1 MAMIDTLDA
10 VRKLREAGMDESEA
24 EAIVGIIQGSSTNL
38 MTKND
43 ASLLEAKI
51 MAGVYR
57 ALWIQGASVVAIIGT
72 IIGIAT
78 ALG

>member
-1 MAMIDTLDA
+1 
-10 VRKLREAGMDESEA
+10 
-24 EAIVGIIQGSSTNL
+24 
-38 MTKND
+38 MTKDD

-78 ALG
+78 ALGCTEVAPGRTHSIDEGGRGADFGASEMERVS